1 MAIVVDRRY
10 EPLLDDPDD
19 YRPNSQIALVCDPE
33 TPSGEFVH
41 DLVVLFE
48 NLAAGDR
55 IPLHTHPMEEVIII
69 EEGSAEVT
77 LGDERRVVEPGAV
90 VFIPV
95 GKPHGVRNATERL
108 VRLHG
113 VFPSS
118 VVALQ
123 YIERNPA
130 PGTEGDPP
138 QPPLQINVREL
149 PR

>member
-55 IPLHTHPMEEVIII
+55 IPLHTHPMEELIII

-77 LGDERRVVEPGAV
+77 VGHERRVVGPGAV
-90 VFIPV
+90 VFIPL
-95 GKPHGVRNATERL
+95 GKPHGMRNATERP

-130 PGTEGDPP
+130 PGTEGEPP
-138 QPPLQINVREL
+138 QPPLSINVREL
-149 PR
+149 PT